1 MMTTYNIYL
10 NRFLGDFIPIAPL
23 IGVLLVSQNI
33 TLSGASLVFFAL
45 AASVMA
51 FEIPGGLLADR
62 IALKYVLVASRLL
75 KLSAFTVIFFEPSL
89 AGFILGAILWGGA
102 SALDSGAFQSYLF
115 CYSRERV
122 NKIDFDHTFARA
134 MTAGMFGLLAAAGAT
149 SLVGMIGLNGLQL
162 LGLGALS
169 LCLVS
174 ALLLPHVQKTT
185 SEREERTPLWT
196 SIVSA
201 LQYIKL
207 RPALLVVVTVGI
219 LSGAIKGSLDE
230 YTSIL
235 LLEAGAL
242 VAMVGVLMFALEIL
256 KTGSAV
262 LAPYI
267 SLSPRQQTLV
277 LGALGLCFAVMGL
290 SASLY
295 VVFALLAVIIVI
307 DATLWIHND
316 TYIQKS
322 ATDSNRAT
330 LASFKNFFTE
340 SISLLVFLFAWL
352 SGDSLVVTNLY
363 IVLGFLLVLFTAAL
377 LLYSFR
383 NGHKYSH

>member
-1 MMTTYNIYL
+1 MYNIYL

-23 IGVLLVSQNI
+23 IGVLMVSQSI

-51 FEIPGGLLADR
+51 FEVPGGLLADR
-62 IALKYVLVASRLL
+62 IALKNVLVTSRLL
-75 KLSAFTVIFFEPSL
+75 KLSAFTVIFFEPSHL
-89 AGFILGAILWGGA
+89 GFIFGAVLWGGA
-102 SALDSGAFQSYLF
+102 SALDSGAFQSYVF
-115 CYSRERV
+115 CYSRERGD
-122 NKIDFDHTFARA
+122 KIDFDHTFART
-134 MTAGMFGLLAAAGAT
+134 MTAGMVGLLAAAGAT

-174 ALLLPHVQKTT
+174 ALLLPHVQKIT
-185 SEREERTPLWT
+185 SQEEERTPLWT
-196 SIVSA
+196 SIILA
-201 LQYIKL
+201 LQYIRM

-230 YTSIL
+230 YTSLL
-235 LLEAGAL
+235 LLEAGAV
-242 VAMVGVLMFALEIL
+242 VALVGVLMFTLEIL

-262 LAPYI
+262 LAPYV
-267 SLSPRQQTLV
+267 SLSPRRQTLV
-277 LGALGLCFAVMGL
+277 LGMLGLCFAAMGL

-295 VVFALLAVIIVI
+295 VVFALLAMVIVI

-316 TYIQKS
+316 TYIQKN

-340 SISLLVFLFAWL
+340 TASLFVFIFAWFV
-352 SGDSLVVTNLY
+352 GDSLVISNLY
-363 IVLGFLLVLFTAAL
+363 VVLGFLLVLFTIAL
-377 LLYSFR
+377 LLYPLR
-383 NGHKYSH
+383 KVL